1 MEILVLLI
9 LKYCLFSKLLIAK
22 LSKKK
27 KKAFRTVFKKIR
39 K

>member
-27 KKAFRTVFKKIR
+27 KGI
-39 K
+39 